1 MPLKTSQNKSEYT
14 WKENSCPAFLGYFR
28 SPTIASASSEGCK
41 SPLSGGADG
50 PQDAFGKF
58 LLRLPGC
65 CTADIRR
72 ETRFGVGSFQTSARC
87 SIGRCSIGRCLIGR
101 WSIGRCSMIDWSM
114 IGPESDDP
122 DSIKAQFVL
131 CSSLVK
137 WTVDSVSLLKVFWK
151 QIYKNKTSWF
161 FWDNLN

>member
-1 MPLKTSQNKSEYT
+1 MTTTLNNFNNRLFYLFFKTTTSHIVGEGRTLFLMPLKTSQNKSEYT
-14 WKENSCPAFLGYFR
+14 WKESSCPAFLGYFR
-28 SPTIASASSEGCK
+28 SSPIASASSEGCK

-87 SIGRCSIGRCLIGR
+87 SIGRCSIGRCSIGRCSIGR
-101 WSIGRCSMIDWSM
+101 WSIGRWSARNLMIR
-114 IGPESDDP
+114 IR
-122 DSIKAQFVL
+122 
-131 CSSLVK
+131 
-137 WTVDSVSLLKVFWK
+137 
-151 QIYKNKTSWF
+151 
-161 FWDNLN
+161 